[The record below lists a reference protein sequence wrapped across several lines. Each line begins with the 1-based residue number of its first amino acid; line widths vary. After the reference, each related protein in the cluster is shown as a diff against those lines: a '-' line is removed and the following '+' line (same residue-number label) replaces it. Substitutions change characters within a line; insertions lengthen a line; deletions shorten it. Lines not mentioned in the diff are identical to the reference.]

1 MHNQVYGVLLDT
13 VSIQRYIFSTN
24 NLKENI
30 GASRI
35 VEDIYDSH
43 LRRGNQSSF
52 LMCQMIT
59 TIMLGRKIQ
68 REIAILDDSSLL

>member
-43 LRRGNQSSF
+43 LKEAIKKLFSF
-52 LMCQMIT
+52 SDDSYYKAWEK
-59 TIMLGRKIQ
+59 RIQ
-68 REIAILDDSSLL
+68 RK